1 MSKNPIKFEV
11 KGVEEAIRRAKAT
24 RDDLIRELG
33 GTTERAALGV
43 ANEAASNAPRLHG
56 FLRNSITSSPEKKDD
71 LTWEVGS
78 DLPYAQRQ
86 EYEHPSR
93 KGFFR
98 QALAKES
105 PLFKKAIETVLKRV
119 GKR

>member
-1 MSKNPIKFEV
+1 MSKDIIKV
-11 KGVEEAIRRAKAT
+11 DVRGVREAIQRAKDT
-24 RDDLIRELG
+24 RGELIRELG

-43 ANEAASNAPRLHG
+43 ANKAAEGAPRLHG
-56 FLRNSITSSPEKKDD
+56 FLKNSIISSPEKKDD

-78 DLPYAQRQ
+78 DRAYAARQ
-86 EYEHPSR
+86 EYEHKSR

-98 QALAKES
+98 KALAAED
-105 PLFKKAIETVLKRV
+105 PLFKKAIQNVLKRV